1 MNATLSHNGSPSPK
15 YLLFFKSDSIR
26 SYAGCFIC
34 TRPRIKETTL
44 LFFMQTPS
52 SSADKLHKYNS
63 RWFSRQPARNSQ
75 AHFP

>member
-1 MNATLSHNGSPSPK
+1 MNATLSYDGSPCPN
-15 YLLFFKSDSIR
+15 YLSLFRSDSTR
-26 SYAGCFIC
+26 SYGGCFIC
-34 TRPRIKETTL
+34 TRPRINETTL
-44 LFFMQTPS
+44 LFFMQIPS